1 MKALIFAAGLGT
13 RLRPLT
19 DSRPKALVDVGG
31 EPMLGRVIRSVVRAG
46 ATSVTV
52 NVHHFAPMVIEW
64 LSSRDFGVP
73 VSVSDE
79 SSLLL
84 DTGGGL
90 LKARP
95 MLDDGS
101 GEPILIHNADI
112 LTDAP
117 LRQLAEGH
125 RASGSDVTL
134 MVSPRQSSR
143 ALLFDSAMNLAGWL
157 NRTSEQTIPEDI
169 RPADFTELAFS
180 GVHMVSPGVFPA
192 LAQYAENTGAVFPIV
207 PFYLSM
213 IGRLT
218 MRGWIQPKD
227 SDWFDIGRPESLM
240 RAKQY
245 VENQSNLI

>member
-19 DSRPKALVDVGG
+19 DSCPKALVEVGG
-31 EPMLGRVIRSVVRAG
+31 EPILGRVIRSVVRAG

-52 NVHHFAPMVIEW
+52 NVHHFAPMVTDW

-101 GEPILIHNADI
+101 SEPILIHNADI
-112 LTDAP
+112 LTDAS
-117 LRQLAEGH
+117 LRQLAEAH

-157 NRTSEQTIPEDI
+157 NRTSGQTMPEDI
-169 RPADFTELAFS
+169 RPAEFTELAFS

-192 LAQYAENTGAVFPIV
+192 LAQYAGNTGAVFPIV

-213 IGRLT
+213 IGHMT
-218 MRGWIQPKD
+218 MRGWIQPKETA
-227 SDWFDIGRPESLM
+227 WFDIGRPESLM
-240 RAKQY
+240 RARQY
-245 VENQSNLI
+245 VENQSNLL